1 MTPVKEIDMQ
11 EMGRVRQAS
20 QKISGF
26 LQKRLNGYLQ
36 TLTPLFAPR
45 KVLGEFMESAFKER
59 VHGADANFIA
69 LEEAFKTLARET
81 FDIPAKLSTPIPN
94 IRNELVIQ
102 PWEYRYLIGGDAERP
117 VVVTSPVRW
126 NLTYGSG
133 TTLSDLMK
141 HQAGQE
147 KLDAEDVRDFLV
159 RALALQK
166 LVETSPAIR
175 NMLKDLRFPVSV
187 ETASATGDLPLIVVG
202 SDLATFRPQDEV
214 IEMVTQLSGMPVFEE
229 LIDLDAI
236 PDLPD
241 PFKAAVTELVG

>member
-11 EMGRVRQAS
+11 EMGRARQAS
-20 QKISGF
+20 QKVSGF

-59 VHGADANFIA
+59 VHGADTNFIA

-94 IRNELVIQ
+94 IRNELQVH
-102 PWEYRYLIGGDAERP
+102 PWEYRYLIGGNPERP

-126 NLTYGSG
+126 NLTYGCG
-133 TTLSDLMK
+133 TTLSDLMR
-141 HQAGQE
+141 HQAGEE
-147 KLDAEDVRDFLV
+147 KLEAGEIRDFVV
-159 RALALQK
+159 RALALEK

-175 NMLKDLRFPVSV
+175 TMLQDLRFPLSV

-202 SDLATFRPQDEV
+202 SDLATFRPQDELV
-214 IEMVTQLSGMPVFEE
+214 EMVTQLSGKPVFEE
-229 LIDLDAI
+229 LIDLEAVAA
-236 PDLPD
+236 LPD
-241 PFKAAVTELVG
+241 PFKAKIMDLVG